1 MILEQTIS
9 LAVLLSQLFKYRT
22 VPVIIVLIRFS
33 LHNRNMSGQNEYKEP
48 LSLSMTMPM
57 DDRNASSENAATAT
71 PEEAR

>member
-9 LAVLLSQLFKYRT
+9 LAVLLSVITIVQIP

-48 LSLSMTMPM
+48 LSRSMTM